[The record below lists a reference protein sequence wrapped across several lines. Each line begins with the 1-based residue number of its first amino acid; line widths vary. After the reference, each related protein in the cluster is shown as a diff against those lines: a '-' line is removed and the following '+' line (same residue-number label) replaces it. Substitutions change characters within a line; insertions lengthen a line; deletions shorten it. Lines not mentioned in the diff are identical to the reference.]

1 MGLYSYTRAMFVIQ
15 NFEPGANI
23 FGPEWPISPSL
34 HALAET
40 TFYAF
45 KACVLPPFHAV
56 GQDQADGQA
65 CLFSVAL
72 GLPTFHSWRFVPY
85 LIPCKI
91 PCKTKAANFLRL
103 VALGLFKASFII
115 YQVRM
120 LLPNHSSGEM
130 STKYYTH
137 RHYSPAARQEP

>member
-1 MGLYSYTRAMFVIQ
+1 MCILMGLYSYTRAMFVIQ

-65 CLFSVAL
+65 CLFCRFRASNFSFMEICSVL
-72 GLPTFHSWRFVPY
+72 NTVQNTVQNKSGQLLTVGRPWFVQSIFYY
-85 LIPCKI
+85 L
-91 PCKTKAANFLRL
+91 
-103 VALGLFKASFII
+103 
-115 YQVRM
+115 
-120 LLPNHSSGEM
+120 SS
-130 STKYYTH
+130 SYVTSK
-137 RHYSPAARQEP
+137 P